1 MKGAIKVS
9 GDTGKSIMAFVEIQ
23 ENGIIRKDNI
33 VIGHLTDYAKDNFE
47 KTYIEMVNKS
57 IDLAMKQI
65 KDQTKTIYMG
75 ATSTINTGFKRGDK

>member
-1 MKGAIKVS
+1 
-9 GDTGKSIMAFVEIQ
+9 
-23 ENGIIRKDNI
+23 
-33 VIGHLTDYAKDNFE
+33 
-47 KTYIEMVNKS
+47 MVNKS